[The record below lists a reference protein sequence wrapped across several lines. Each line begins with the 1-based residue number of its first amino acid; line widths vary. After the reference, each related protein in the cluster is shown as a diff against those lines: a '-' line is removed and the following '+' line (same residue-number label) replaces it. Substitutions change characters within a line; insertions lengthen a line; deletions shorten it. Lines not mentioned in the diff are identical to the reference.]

1 MACFKKEPDRL
12 LQQSIELPRFE
23 AKPLLCLKLNCLWL
37 CTSHSL
43 WEVIFWI
50 MFSIIII
57 WRILL
62 MHAAYCMHGRSASSQ
77 PFHTMWH
84 AHEILLRAFESP
96 SASTICWF
104 DWDSPCW
111 SMCCEGHVVNAIA
124 PGEWYV
130 PHGVK
135 NPPQKAAKDVPSV
148 PPPSC
153 DLFSFNMMIKNW
165 ATVQCLVDSPPPQ
178 GILWCSGTI
187 RPCTQ
192 LTCTLERAASFVIS
206 EKEMWPTK

>member
-43 WEVIFWI
+43 WEVIYWI

-57 WRILL
+57 IIIILWLILL
-62 MHAAYCMHGRSASSQ
+62 VHAAYCMHGHSASSQ

-96 SASTICWF
+96 LSVNHMLVWLRLPMLIHELRRSCRQCHRPRWVVCPTWSEKSTSKGRKGCAK
-104 DWDSPCW
+104 C
-111 SMCCEGHVVNAIA
+111 AI
-124 PGEWYV
+124 P
-130 PHGVK
+130 
-135 NPPQKAAKDVPSV
+135 
-148 PPPSC
+148 
-153 DLFSFNMMIKNW
+153 
-165 ATVQCLVDSPPPQ
+165 
-178 GILWCSGTI
+178 ILWPFRI
-187 RPCTQ
+187 
-192 LTCTLERAASFVIS
+192 
-206 EKEMWPTK
+206 